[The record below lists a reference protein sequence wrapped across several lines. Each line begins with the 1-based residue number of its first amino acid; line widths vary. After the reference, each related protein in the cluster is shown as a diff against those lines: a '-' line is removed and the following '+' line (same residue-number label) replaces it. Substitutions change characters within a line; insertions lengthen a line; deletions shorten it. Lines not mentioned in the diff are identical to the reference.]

1 MNHSK
6 RGNRRL
12 IRERAL
18 AITMAILFASMSVAT
33 ALAMDLIPS
42 ERDTTN
48 LYGGPATLD
57 GKFET
62 ADGVPDK
69 QGWVSQDMSP
79 QGVGNFGQ
87 LWKDLGDADEDQVNQ
102 SPQWAFIDDGVVV
115 EGVGPSYCTGG
126 LFCYGP
132 QGMVTNTTGGLVG
145 GIATLHNEVLSE
157 PIQLPQE
164 NGWPVLSLD
173 TYLDNGRFPFQDWL
187 FASYVLDATADP
199 QGLTGWESYSD
210 TFMHGAEY
218 GHYTRTSI
226 AFTPELLPAGMRW
239 VRIRLVAYQ
248 VVAIPGGHGTPAP
261 YFDNVRLQWVR
272 GAAAAVPSPVA
283 SIAATAVP
291 NPFNPSVTIR
301 WTADAGSRATVRVHD
316 LSGRLV
322 ASLFDGEASGAA
334 HEVVWNGRDEAGQA
348 VAAGVYLCRIST
360 GSDARVLKLS
370 LVR

>member
-87 LWKDLGDADEDQVNQ
+87 LWKDLGDADEDQDNQ

-173 TYLDNGRFPFQDWL
+173 IYLDNGRFPFQDWL

-210 TFMHGAEY
+210 TFMHWC
-218 GHYTRTSI
+218 R
-226 AFTPELLPAGMRW
+226 
-239 VRIRLVAYQ
+239 VRPLHAHLDSLHPR
-248 VVAIPGGHGTPAP
+248 VVACGHALGADPPGRLPGGDDPGRPRDAGSL
-261 YFDNVRLQWVR
+261 FRQR
-272 GAAAAVPSPVA
+272 AAAVGARCGSSSAFAGRIHRGNGGAQSVQPVRDDPLDGGRRQPRHGPGA
-283 SIAATAVP
+283 RP
-291 NPFNPSVTIR
+291 
-301 WTADAGSRATVRVHD
+301 VRTP
-316 LSGRLV
+316 G
-322 ASLFDGEASGAA
+322 GEPL
-334 HEVVWNGRDEAGQA
+334 R
-348 VAAGVYLCRIST
+348 R
-360 GSDARVLKLS
+360 
-370 LVR
+370 